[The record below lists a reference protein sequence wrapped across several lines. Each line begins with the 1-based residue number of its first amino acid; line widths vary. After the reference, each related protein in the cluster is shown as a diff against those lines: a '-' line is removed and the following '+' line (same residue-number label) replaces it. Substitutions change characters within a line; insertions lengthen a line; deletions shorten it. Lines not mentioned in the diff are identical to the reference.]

1 MLITK
6 RQNVRLRRSLNQFH
20 ILYTL
25 GRQVQVAMQRNM
37 RGEPCK
43 NTIKAMG
50 PLTSR
55 KIKGKKFYLH
65 SYL

>member
-1 MLITK
+1 M
-6 RQNVRLRRSLNQFH
+6 RLRRSLNQFH

-43 NTIKAMG
+43 ITIKAMG

-65 SYL
+65 S

>member
-6 RQNVRLRRSLNQFH
+6 RQKTVRLRRSLNQFH

-55 KIKGKKFYLH
+55 KIKGKKFYQH
-65 SYL
+65 S